1 MWSCKYWLNK
11 VGKEK
16 AKVLERILKTNLELN
31 VKKYD
36 LNKSAK
42 TCEFFALIEVKIQAG
57 SSWISVEFFQPR
69 ISNKFL
75 YLYLLSN

>member
-1 MWSCKYWLNK
+1 LNK

-57 SSWISVEFFQPR
+57 SS
-69 ISNKFL
+69 
-75 YLYLLSN
+75 